1 MFGNF
6 KIDTPQQV
14 RTIAE
19 SRAGRVDV
27 ADDENISKW
36 AKVLG
41 ISEDKLVSSVEMY
54 GSLVTEIRKGIKN
67 ESR

>member
-1 MFGNF
+1 MFGNL
-6 KIDTPQQV
+6 KIEVPQET
-14 RTIAE
+14 RTISE

-41 ISEDKLVSSVEMY
+41 ISEDKLVSLVETY
-54 GSLVTEIRKGIKN
+54 GSLVTEIRKGIRN